1 MLFYSHTISPRLKYI
16 TDFIGSQVLGEP
28 FQLTND
34 KTFFIQYEG
43 EKLIYDKDA
52 SSNSEFHVAPCGLLF
67 ERGITEQSINCF
79 EVNGSRDDK
88 SYKAF
93 FKTKGDFPFDIFAA
107 AFYLLSRYEEYLPHE
122 KDIYGRYAHES
133 SLASR
138 ENFLHLPLVNI
149 WLQHFKQSLQNKFPT
164 LGTVQTS
171 FTFLPTYDIDEAF
184 SYKHK
189 QLWRTVGGMVRSL
202 VKGQWSSLAERIR
215 VLFGS
220 TNDPFNSFEWM
231 DQLNGQFQLK
241 PFYFFLV
248 AGNAGRYD
256 KNILPS
262 KPAMQQLIQRHSS
275 RYSIGV
281 HPSWQ
286 SGDDSKK
293 LKHEIMTLG
302 EISGKRIV
310 ASRQHFIRFTL
321 PDTYSHLVD
330 LGIQSDFS
338 MGYGTI
344 NGFRAS
350 IASPFPWYNLQTEE
364 QTNLLLFPFCF
375 MEANSFFEQKFS
387 PAQAFEELKHYHNV
401 IKSVQGTLV
410 TIWHN
415 TFLGTSPLFKGWK
428 QVYENFVKFASA
440 E

>member
-1 MLFYSHTISPRLKYI
+1 MLFYSHNITARLKYI

-28 FQLTND
+28 FQLTSD
-34 KTFFIQYEG
+34 KAFFVQHDG
-43 EKLIYDKDA
+43 EKLSYDKDQ
-52 SSNSEFHVAPCGLLF
+52 NTVSEFHIEPCGLLF
-67 ERGITEQSINCF
+67 QTGIMEQAIKCF

-93 FKTKGDFPFDIFAA
+93 FKTTGDYPFDIFAA
-107 AFYLLSRYEEYLPHE
+107 SFYLMSRYEEYLPHQ

-133 SLASR
+133 SLAFK
-138 ENFLHLPLVNI
+138 ENFLHLPLINI
-149 WLQHFKQSLQNKFPT
+149 WVQHFRQALQIKFPALKT
-164 LGTVQTS
+164 YRAS
-171 FTFLPTYDIDEAF
+171 FAFVPTYDIDEAF

-189 QLWRTVGGMVRSL
+189 QLWRTIGGMAKSL
-202 VKGQWSSLAERIR
+202 VKGQWFSLGERIR

-231 DQLNGQFQLK
+231 DQINQQFQLK
-241 PFYFFLV
+241 PIYFFLV
-248 AGNAGRYD
+248 AGKTGKYD

-262 KPAMQQLIQRHSS
+262 KKSMQELIQRHGI
-275 RYSIGV
+275 RYSIGI

-286 SGDDSKK
+286 SGDDSEK
-293 LKHEIMTLG
+293 LKYEILRLG
-302 EISGKRIV
+302 HISGKRIL

-321 PDTYSHLVD
+321 PDTYRCLIE
-330 LGIQSDFS
+330 LGIESDFS

-350 IASPFPWYNLQTEE
+350 IASPFHWYDLQKED
-364 QTNLLLFPFCF
+364 QTQLLLFPFCF

-387 PAQAFEELKHYHNV
+387 PAQAFEELKHYHQV

-415 TFLGTSPLFKGWK
+415 TFLGTSNLFKGWK
-428 QVYENFVKFASA
+428 EVYESFVRHASDN
-440 E
+440 